1 MKLQELI
8 EESLGDFIPLVR
20 AYCDLHTHPEL
31 SFAEW
36 RSAERITSFLS
47 EAGIETRTIAGTG
60 VLATICGEL
69 PEAEGERRAV
79 VLRADMDALPI
90 TESADAEVRS
100 ASEGVMHACGHDLHV
115 AALLG
120 ALLLVNRHRGEFAGR
135 LFGLFQP
142 GEELNPGGASM
153 VLAERPFEGYS
164 VVAVVGQH
172 CEPALP
178 TGTFGFRAGRYMASS
193 DELRFTVRGRGGHA
207 ALREGVID
215 PVPAAAKLIGL
226 LHAIPDHSPDKR
238 VPTIISIGRVEA
250 DGATNVVPD
259 KVYMEGTMRA
269 FDEVWRADIKAD
281 VAAAARAIEEE
292 FGVEVDVNI
301 SDGYPCVDNDESLTE
316 RVAALAR
323 KLFGEQEVVNLG
335 VRPTAEDFG
344 FYCQRYPSLFYRLGV
359 GGEGDFFREGK
370 AGRLHTP
377 HFAPDRRAIGFGSV
391 MFAAVLFDLLG
402 KGLE

>member
-20 AYCDLHTHPEL
+20 SYCELHTHPEL

-36 RSAERITSFLS
+36 RSAEHISTFLS
-47 EAGIETRTIAGTG
+47 EAGIEVRTIAGTG
-60 VLATICGEL
+60 VLATIRGEQ
-69 PEAEGERRAV
+69 PEEGSVRRAV

-90 TESADAEVRS
+90 TESPDAQVRS
-100 ASEGVMHACGHDLHV
+100 ENEGVMHACGHDLHSV
-115 AALLG
+115 ALLG
-120 ALLLVNRHRGEFAGR
+120 ALLLINRHRAEFAGT

-153 VLAERPFEGYS
+153 VLAENPFEGYS
-164 VVAVVGQH
+164 VVAFVGQH

-178 TGTFGFRAGRYMASS
+178 TGTFGFRSGRYMASS
-193 DELRFTVRGRGGHA
+193 DELRFTVRGQGGHA
-207 ALREGVID
+207 ALREGVVD
-215 PVPAAAKLIGL
+215 PVPAAAKFIGL
-226 LHAIPDHSPDKR
+226 LHAIPNSSPDKSLT
-238 VPTIISIGRVEA
+238 TIISIGRVEA
-250 DGATNVVPD
+250 NGATNVVPNE
-259 KVYMEGTMRA
+259 VYMEGTMRA
-269 FDEVWRADIKAD
+269 FDEAWRAEIKRL
-281 VAAAARAIEEE
+281 VANAARAIEKE
-292 FGVEVDVNI
+292 FGVEIDVNI
-301 SDGYPCVDNDESLTE
+301 SDGYPCVDNDEELTE
-316 RVAALAR
+316 RVAGLAR

-335 VRPTAEDFG
+335 LRPTAEDFG
-344 FYCQRYPSLFYRLGV
+344 FYTCRYPSLFYRLGV
-359 GGEGDFFREGK
+359 GGDGDFFRDGK